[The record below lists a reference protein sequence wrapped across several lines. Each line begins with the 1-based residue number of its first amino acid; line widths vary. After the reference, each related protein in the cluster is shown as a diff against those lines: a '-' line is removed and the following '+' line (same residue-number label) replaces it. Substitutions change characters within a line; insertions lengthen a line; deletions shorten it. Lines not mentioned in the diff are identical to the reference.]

1 MEPSLSAYST
11 QNSDGIK
18 EMGMVPLILQAAAHL
33 AILWAALLSSLQ
45 TWDTNQKEKKDKRNM
60 SSTIIQSID
69 HKCV

>member
-1 MEPSLSAYST
+1 MEPSPFACST
-11 QNSDGIK
+11 QNSDGIE

-45 TWDTNQKEKKDKRNM
+45 TWDTNQKEKKLKRDL

-69 HKCV
+69 QKCA